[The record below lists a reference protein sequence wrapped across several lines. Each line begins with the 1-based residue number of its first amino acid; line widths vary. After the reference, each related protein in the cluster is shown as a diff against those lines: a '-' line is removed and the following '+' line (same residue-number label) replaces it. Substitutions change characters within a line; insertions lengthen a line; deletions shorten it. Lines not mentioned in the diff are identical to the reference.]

1 MEQQGGSKNQKVV
14 RIPWKHSTSGQIMTT
29 RMEQAE
35 RLTTSISA
43 TQPLASPGR
52 QVRIGDVL
60 ITFAYSNCN
69 QRTKDKRHTNIETS
83 NKQTYTRPQVSRLY
97 KFCQT
102 PGLAMVVICVDD
114 ASQGNKQTEIRKQ
127 TNTLY
132 RQTQMLKMNRMDHL
146 EHRQTR

>member
-1 MEQQGGSKNQKVV
+1 MREKEKKSRQQGWSSRAAQKVKKV
-14 RIPWKHSTSGQIMTT
+14 IRIPRTCSNSGQIMTT

-52 QVRIGDVL
+52 QVRLGDVL

-69 QRTKDKRHTNIETS
+69 QRTKDKRHTYIETS
-83 NKQTYTRPQVSRLY
+83 NKQIYTRPQVSRLH

-102 PGLAMVVICVDD
+102 PGLAMVVIFVDD
-114 ASQGNKQTEIRKQ
+114 AS
-127 TNTLY
+127 
-132 RQTQMLKMNRMDHL
+132 
-146 EHRQTR
+146 